1 MNATKVKVGNKTDL
15 ENIDIKK
22 DMLYPDID
30 ISTERFNELRN
41 IFHSMLMQNKRKSF
55 LTIEEVSKVLTLS
68 KQTVRKLIEFG
79 KIKHFKMGK
88 QYRINIDDLIDYMVT
103 TTDFRDRKE
112 IEKMIY
118 SAIER
123 SVWCF
128 NVVE

>member
-1 MNATKVKVGNKTDL
+1 MSATKVKVGNKTDL
-15 ENIDIKK
+15 DNIDIKK

-79 KIKHFKMGK
+79 KIKHFKMSK

-103 TTDFRDRKE
+103 TTDLRDRKE

-123 SVWCF
+123 SV
-128 NVVE
+128 